1 MSWLQGSTD
10 GAPPVDT
17 IQLIRYAKE
26 AGFDSVDVTAYYIPG
41 YENFTLPTKP
51 VEEIFTYV
59 RNIKKLADELGIAI
73 SGTGIKND
81 FADPSD
87 ERRTLDVERVKYW
100 IDVAVEMGAPVIRVF
115 NGEIPKICKA
125 QIGKR

>member
-17 IQLIRYAKE
+17 MQLIRYAKE

-59 RNIKKLADELGIAI
+59 RNIKSLLTSWELLLAARESRMILLIQVM
-73 SGTGIKND
+73 
-81 FADPSD
+81 
-87 ERRTLDVERVKYW
+87 RDVPWMWRES
-100 IDVAVEMGAPVIRVF
+100 
-115 NGEIPKICKA
+115 N
-125 QIGKR
+125 IGSM